1 MNLNFYNFPKSIII
15 FLLITISSISYGQD
29 TIKKSIIF
37 IDDFDIN
44 STLEPDYYQYFDKIE
59 EGKLLGDLNYSRINI
74 DFDLGGPKSIRS
86 IDLSSDPD
94 YIVLILGTSAT
105 TLSTKNNT
113 TSIAA
118 TDYKN
123 EYLDL
128 VRRITPKNTKVIVVS
143 PPPYTTEN
151 KEEDKLI
158 VENINAVQEVAESN
172 KSERVYYVKLYKHI
186 LRNYQESTVSPK
198 QLATWITELIKKEV
212 KELDNQ

>member
-198 QLATWITELIKKEV
+198 QLATWITELIKIEV